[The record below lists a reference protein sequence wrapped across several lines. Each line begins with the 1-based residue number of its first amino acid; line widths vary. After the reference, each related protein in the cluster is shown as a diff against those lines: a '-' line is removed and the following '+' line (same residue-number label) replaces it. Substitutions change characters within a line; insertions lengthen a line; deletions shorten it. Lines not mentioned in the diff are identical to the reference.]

1 MSKALEQQY
10 VQFSPQEI
18 QGGYNTMDNDIMN
31 NVIMYN
37 DIMEKDI
44 MDNRPNG

>member
-1 MSKALEQQY
+1 MISLSRKASLKTVY
-10 VQFSPQEI
+10 GFL
-18 QGGYNTMDNDIMN
+18 GGYNTMDNDIMN
-31 NVIMYN
+31 NVIMHN